1 MCNLYYE
8 INPWIPLRL
17 HNNEFMK
24 NNKLY
29 LKYFFIVLTLLIMAL
44 IVYLIFTGT
53 LLTQDETQEIID
65 KSLMNNND

>member
-1 MCNLYYE
+1 MCNLYYK

-44 IVYLIFTGT
+44 TVYLILTGT